1 MKASTEKKRRD
12 LHFQVRDWVY
22 VKLKPYQHKSLAK
35 RLNVKLSPS
44 YFGPY
49 QVEAHVGQVSYML
62 DLPISTSIHLVFH
75 VSMLWLTMDVVQ
87 QVHPFPL

>member
-35 RLNVKLSPS
+35 RLNEKLSPS

-62 DLPISTSIHLVFH
+62 IYLFLLQFTLF
-75 VSMLWLTMDVVQ
+75 SMFLCYG
-87 QVHPFPL
+87 